1 MKKIQKKRL
10 LIGVI
15 IAIIGGIMLFSL
27 NHKAQLEKQAELERN
42 REYEV
47 SLVNA
52 LKNSYRDLEEIYILS
67 SRFLPEKPGGWR
79 ARIRIKFTDGVTV
92 EYGVNH
98 SLEEEINRMGDGSDY
113 IFEKLSAHF
122 GQTERYIKVIY
133 SDGEESIE

>member
-1 MKKIQKKRL
+1 MKNRKWTI
-10 LIGVI
+10 I
-15 IAIIGGIMLFSL
+15 IALIAIVGGIIMFQQYQR
-27 NHKAQLEKQAELERN
+27 HQEELKRN

-52 LKNSYRDLEEIYILS
+52 LKNSYRDLEEIDILS

-79 ARIRIKFTDGVTV
+79 ARIRLTFTDGVTV

-98 SLEEEINRMGDGSDY
+98 SLEEKVNRMGDGSDF

-122 GQTERYIKVIY
+122 GQTEGNIKVIY

>member
-1 MKKIQKKRL
+1 MKIIQKKRL

-15 IAIIGGIMLFSL
+15 IAVIGGIMLFSL
-27 NHKAQLEKQAELERN
+27 NHKAQLEKQVELERN

-52 LKNSYRDLEEIYILS
+52 LKNSYEGIEEIDILS

-79 ARIRIKFTDGVTV
+79 ARIRLTFTDGVTV

-98 SLEEEINRMGDGSDY
+98 SLEEKVNRMGDGSDF

-122 GQTERYIKVIY
+122 GQTEGDIKVIY

>member
-1 MKKIQKKRL
+1 MKNRKWTI
-10 LIGVI
+10 I
-15 IAIIGGIMLFSL
+15 IALIAIVGGIIMFQQYQR
-27 NHKAQLEKQAELERN
+27 HQEELKRN

-52 LKNSYRDLEEIYILS
+52 LKNSYEGIEEIDILS

-79 ARIRIKFTDGVTV
+79 ARIRLTFTDGVTV

-98 SLEEEINRMGDGSDY
+98 SLEEKVNRMGDGSDF

-122 GQTERYIKVIY
+122 GQTEGDIKVIY